1 MLLTEN
7 NFPKNSEDSIEEK
20 RELKRKAEELK
31 NAAKEWLDYNRSIL
45 NAQLKFLE
53 NIQNKRG
60 VNKLIKL
67 NSANIKEINIDLFTE
82 YLNS

>member
-7 NFPKNSEDSIEEK
+7 NFPKNSEDNIEEK

-53 NIQNKRG
+53 NIQSKRG